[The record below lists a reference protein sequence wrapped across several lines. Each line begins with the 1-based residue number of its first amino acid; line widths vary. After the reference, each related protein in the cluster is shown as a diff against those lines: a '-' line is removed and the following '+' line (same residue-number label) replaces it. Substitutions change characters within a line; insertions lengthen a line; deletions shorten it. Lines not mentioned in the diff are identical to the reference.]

1 MENDVEPGI
10 GHNRGPQRD
19 SGWSWRRHRWVRAR
33 ADLVGAR
40 LPIEVLR
47 GRVKRAREL
56 GLAYP
61 AYASVLL
68 GSGRD
73 ILGFLYTCDALGLRL
88 RRRLEMPAPVRDAL
102 AALVRCDRLVVAPE
116 AEEPDAFRMELQE
129 VSGLAFAAATHAPR
143 PHHSWAEAREALRE
157 VLNPIK
163 LPPGALVLVGTTPA
177 EAAWAEATNMARFLP
192 PEACLHPG

>member
-1 MENDVEPGI
+1 MEHSVKPGI
-10 GHNRGPQRD
+10 GHNRGPVRD
-19 SGWSWRRHRWVRAR
+19 GDWAWRRHCWARAR

-88 RRRLEMPAPVRDAL
+88 RRRLEMPAPVQAAL
-102 AALVRCDRLVVAPE
+102 GALVRCDRLVVAPE
-116 AEEPDAFRMELQE
+116 AEGADAFRMELQE
-129 VSGLAFAAATHAPR
+129 VSGLPFAAATHAPR
-143 PHHSWAEAREALRE
+143 PHHSWAEARAALCE

-163 LPPGALVLVGTTPA
+163 LPPGAVVLVGTTPA

-192 PEACLHPG
+192 PEACLPQG